1 MTARANCMRNHTL
14 QIEEWLA
21 ANLPP
26 SGKVGIDPLVHTVD
40 TVRKLNKKMQVRKP
54 DTRE

>member
-1 MTARANCMRNHTL
+1 MRNHTL